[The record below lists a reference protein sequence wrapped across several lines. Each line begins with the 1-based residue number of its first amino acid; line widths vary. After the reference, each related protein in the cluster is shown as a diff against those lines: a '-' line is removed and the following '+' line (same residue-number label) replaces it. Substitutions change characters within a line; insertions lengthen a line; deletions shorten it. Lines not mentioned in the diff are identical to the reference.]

1 MLEREAAWRSQY
13 EQLCNKPV
21 SMNAKDFVSESP
33 MDLCGSPV
41 GMGLSLFHCACLV
54 GRTEVVKECL
64 LGSKLDP
71 NLLAYVAAFSLD
83 AVHRGKGDTGSDAY
97 ALPTITGLELA
108 AAANHGDVCSV
119 LLSSGALVGRALHI
133 AVTNG
138 SAQAATAI
146 ISSLREGK
154 NDLVLRRLTNGV
166 MEAFSPLALSILGN
180 HAGLTQL
187 LLESGADPLQELSA
201 LARRILVCRPSYVSI
216 SFSEPGADCNMLQF
230 ALRLGSGRRNI
241 LEAMQERMDGVG
253 HGSASQSLLDKGGTL
268 CARAACPAMI
278 GSNKVYP
285 SQIWDLLRKA
295 DEGCAK
301 QVGKIFADL
310 QRTLYEQVRQ

>member
-1 MLEREAAWRSQY
+1 MADGEKADDADDITEGLPVPAWAAAIPFRSHRQFTSYMLEREAAWRSQY

-138 SAQAATAI
+138 SVQAATAI
-146 ISSLREGK
+146 ISSFREGK

-166 MEAFSPLALSILGN
+166 MERFPRWHYLFWAT
-180 HAGLTQL
+180 TQ
-187 LLESGADPLQELSA
+187 
-201 LARRILVCRPSYVSI
+201 VS
-216 SFSEPGADCNMLQF
+216 
-230 ALRLGSGRRNI
+230 RN
-241 LEAMQERMDGVG
+241 
-253 HGSASQSLLDKGGTL
+253 
-268 CARAACPAMI
+268 CCWRAALIRCRSSAR
-278 GSNKVYP
+278 
-285 SQIWDLLRKA
+285 WH
-295 DEGCAK
+295 DE
-301 QVGKIFADL
+301 F
-310 QRTLYEQVRQ
+310 